1 MPSFVRKRSYGS
13 VKVYWLDKE
22 GLISA
27 LEKKAQDALERFP
40 ELRKVVLFGSLA
52 RGEATPRSDADL
64 LFVVEE
70 AGPFLERPARYL
82 PFFRRLGFSGGL
94 AGLCRARAR
103 AHPLGQAGLKRGAR
117 ASRTVQPRM

>member
-1 MPSFVRKRSYGS
+1 MPGVPSFVQKRSYGS
-13 VKVYWLDKE
+13 VKVFWLDKE

-27 LEKKAQDALERFP
+27 LKKKAQDALERFP

-82 PFFRRLGFSGGL
+82 PFFEDFGFPVDLLVYTEPELERVPL
-94 AGLCRARAR
+94 AKRA
-103 AHPLGQAGLKRGAR
+103 LKEGRVLAER
-117 ASRTVQPRM
+117 

>member
-1 MPSFVRKRSYGS
+1 MRKRSYGS

-27 LEKKAQDALERFP
+27 LEKKAQDALKRFP

-82 PFFRRLGFSGGL
+82 PFFEDLGFPVDLLVYTEPELERIPL
-94 AGLCRARAR
+94 AKRA
-103 AHPLGQAGLKRGAR
+103 LKEGRVLAER
-117 ASRTVQPRM
+117 

>member
-1 MPSFVRKRSYGS
+1 MHRRSYGS
-13 VKVYWLDKE
+13 VEVYWLDKE

-27 LEKKAQDALERFP
+27 LEKKAQGALECFP

-70 AGPFLERPARYL
+70 AGPFLERTARYL
-82 PFFRRLGFSGGL
+82 PFFEDLGFPVDSL
-94 AGLCRARAR
+94 VYAEPERVFHDSKNTTAAGLGC
-103 AHPLGQAGLKRGAR
+103 GGKRFVVIA
-117 ASRTVQPRM
+117 A

>member
-1 MPSFVRKRSYGS
+1 M
-13 VKVYWLDKE
+13 YWLDKE

-82 PFFRRLGFSGGL
+82 PFFEDLGFPVDLLVYTEPELERIPL
-94 AGLCRARAR
+94 AKRA
-103 AHPLGQAGLKRGAR
+103 LKEGRVLAER
-117 ASRTVQPRM
+117 